1 MANPLLKSEEDEMPK
16 TARPRAR
23 ATTKPM
29 TVIRRMDGAAGVP
42 RWREQPTY
50 HPTRWPIL
58 NSLLGTVDDV
68 TRGKAGWVQR
78 LVTYLFVGGFAAVV
92 NLVVFTIMYYRVW
105 PVTPTDTT
113 LLHTAHYLAA
123 FALATEIS
131 ILANFIP
138 NDYLTFR
145 HLPGH
150 SRSWLMRCLRFH
162 ATCVMGTLL
171 TLAISYTMHLIGL
184 HATLGQAIALIVV
197 TAFNFT
203 MHHVFTYRHTDKP
216 QVF

>member
-16 TARPRAR
+16 TARPRA
-23 ATTKPM
+23 TTKPM
-29 TVIRRMDGAAGVP
+29 TVIRRTEGVADMP
-42 RWREQPTY
+42 HWREQPTY

-78 LVTYLFVGGFAAVV
+78 LVTYLFVGGFAAIV
-92 NLVVFTIMYYRVW
+92 NLVVFTIMYAKVW
-105 PVTPTDTT
+105 PPTAADTT
-113 LLHTAHYLAA
+113 LLPRTLHYLAA
-123 FALATEIS
+123 FAPATEIS
-131 ILANFIP
+131 ILANVIP
-138 NDYLTFR
+138 NDYLSIR
-145 HLPGH
+145 PLPGH
-150 SRSWLMRCLRFH
+150 SRSWLLRCLRFH

-171 TLAISYTMHLIGL
+171 TLVISYTMHLIGL